1 MTPLDALG
9 FIAAA
14 LTSLSFIP
22 QVVKIILTRD
32 TSGISL
38 YMYFLFVVGVAC
50 WLAWGYWEGQVPVM
64 LANGLTLALSGT
76 VLLLKIQ
83 ALAIGRD
90 RMDGLLGAKRPA
102 ISSREA
108 DPKP

>member
-76 VLLLKIQ
+76 VLLLKIH
-83 ALAIGRD
+83 ALATGRD
-90 RMDGLLGAKRPA
+90 RMNGLPGVKKPGNPTRESAPRP
-102 ISSREA
+102 
-108 DPKP
+108 